1 MTLLLNFIIISIIMK
16 LSPCDIW
23 YCLPRLL
30 HTGLPKIE
38 LSFIHCYMCAANDEP
53 SFQWSK
59 QTTSANDD
67 IRLTAHYLDGDNYTS
82 ADEFYWTLPDGSTL
96 APGNSTDVYRA
107 LSGRV
112 RC

>member
-1 MTLLLNFIIISIIMK
+1 MISIIAK
-16 LSPCDIW
+16 LSPGDIW

-38 LSFIHCYMCAANDEP
+38 LSFIRYYICAAANDEP

-96 APGNSTDVYRA
+96 APGNSSDVYSA